1 MKFFQNL
8 VLMLILIGLG
18 LFLLAFS
25 LETTGLSCNKSGSC
39 YRYTYIPIINNVLAK
54 QELYLDGLGSND
66 YEATC
71 HKKVSSLSRNG
82 KKSKKVQYEL
92 IWQKSHG
99 STMYNKVKLHNYT
112 LLSQCKIDSLKIN
125 SVNTSQNLK
134 IVFGKSWLEYIV
146 ALFGL
151 LFVIGGLLVPFGV
164 VRVSSKEELAELEN
178 NPEYQ
183 QKAQE
188 TKQAVEDFVQKHGD
202 TIKNIERGISSN
214 ADNIQTILRI
224 LRNFGIKL

>member
-1 MKFFQNL
+1 MFKNFILML
-8 VLMLILIGLG
+8 VLLCLGGFIFGLTSSVTH
-18 LFLLAFS
+18 LKC
-25 LETTGLSCNKSGSC
+25 TNTGSC
-39 YRYTYIPIINNVLAK
+39 IKSTYIPIANIELDK
-54 QELYLDGLGSND
+54 QNLLLNGLGTNNSK
-66 YEATC
+66 AICT
-71 HKKVSSLSRNG
+71 KKGKTSMRNG
-82 KKSKKVQYEL
+82 KTSHSTSYDLVWKRIHGGDIFKSIKLSNYSSRAMCEL
-92 IWQKSHG
+92 DG
-99 STMYNKVKLHNYT
+99 S
-112 LLSQCKIDSLKIN
+112 KIN
-125 SVNTSQNLK
+125 NLAPAEGLDMTFSK
-134 IVFGKSWLEYIV
+134 GLINYIGMI
-146 ALFGL
+146 LGL
-151 LFVIGGLLVPFGV
+151 LILIGGLLVPFGV